1 VQCIACGHPNTH
13 VIDSRMVEGGASI
26 RRRRECLACKQR
38 FTTYETADI
47 RLPRI
52 VKSNGARQTF
62 NDEKLRAGMMRAL
75 EKRPVATS
83 KVEEEIDQIKKSLQA
98 TGAKEV
104 PARRIGDLV
113 MQALR
118 RLDQVA
124 YIRFASVY
132 LSFDNVE
139 AFRAAIEGLSQ
150 EDLTQET
157 SNQDGQGSVEPGS
170 ASKADEPHAN

>member
-1 VQCIACGHPNTH
+1 
-13 VIDSRMVEGGASI
+13 MVEGGVSI

-52 VKSNGARQTF
+52 VKSNGARQSF
-62 NDEKLRAGMMRAL
+62 NEEKLRSGMMRAL

-83 KVEEEIDQIKKSLQA
+83 RIDDEIDQIKKTLQA

-104 PARRIGDLV
+104 TARKIGDLV

-139 AFRAAIEGLSQ
+139 AFRAAIEGL
-150 EDLTQET
+150 
-157 SNQDGQGSVEPGS
+157 NQDSLGQESLSTKSEKVGDATKGDPDVG
-170 ASKADEPHAN
+170 

>member
-1 VQCIACGHPNTH
+1 MQCIACGHPNTH

-52 VKSNGARQTF
+52 VKSNGARQIF

-83 KVEEEIDQIKKSLQA
+83 KIEEEIDQIKKSLQA

-139 AFRAAIEGLSQ
+139 AFRAAIEGLNQESLSQ
-150 EDLTQET
+150 ESLST
-157 SNQDGQGSVEPGS
+157 EP
-170 ASKADEPHAN
+170 AKLDDVHKVVAPDAD

>member
-1 VQCIACGHPNTH
+1 MHCIACGHLDTH
-13 VIDSRMVEGGASI
+13 VIDSRMVEGGVSV
-26 RRRRECLACKQR
+26 RRRRECLACKHR

-52 VKSNGARQTF
+52 VKSNGARQSF
-62 NDEKLRAGMMRAL
+62 NEEKLRAGMMRAL

-83 KVEEEIDQIKKSLQA
+83 RIDDEIENIKKSLQA
-98 TGAKEV
+98 TGVKEV
-104 PARRIGDLV
+104 TARKIGDLV

-139 AFRAAIEGLSQ
+139 AFRAAIEGL
-150 EDLTQET
+150 
-157 SNQDGQGSVEPGS
+157 NQDSFGQAALDAKKMDDAAKV
-170 ASKADEPHAN
+170 DPHVG

>member
-1 VQCIACGHPNTH
+1 
-13 VIDSRMVEGGASI
+13 MVEGGASI

-52 VKSNGARQTF
+52 VKSNGARQSF
-62 NDEKLRAGMMRAL
+62 NEEKLRSGMMRAL

-83 KVEEEIDQIKKSLQA
+83 RIDDEIDQIKKTLQA

-104 PARRIGDLV
+104 TARKIGDLV

-139 AFRAAIEGLSQ
+139 AFRAAIEGL
-150 EDLTQET
+150 
-157 SNQDGQGSVEPGS
+157 NQDSLGQESLSTKSEKVDDATKGDPDVG
-170 ASKADEPHAN
+170 

>member
-1 VQCIACGHPNTH
+1 
-13 VIDSRMVEGGASI
+13 MVEGGASI

-52 VKSNGARQTF
+52 VKSNGARQSF
-62 NDEKLRAGMMRAL
+62 NEEKLRSGMMRAL

-83 KVEEEIDQIKKSLQA
+83 RIDDEIDQIKKTLQA

-104 PARRIGDLV
+104 TARKIGDLV

-139 AFRAAIEGLSQ
+139 AFRAAIEGL
-150 EDLTQET
+150 
-157 SNQDGQGSVEPGS
+157 NQDSLGQESLSTKSEKVDDATKGDPDAG
-170 ASKADEPHAN
+170 

>member
-1 VQCIACGHPNTH
+1 
-13 VIDSRMVEGGASI
+13 MVEGGVSI

-62 NDEKLRAGMMRAL
+62 NEEKLRSGMMRAL

-83 KVEEEIDQIKKSLQA
+83 RIDDEIDQIKKTLQA

-104 PARRIGDLV
+104 TARKIGDLV

-139 AFRAAIEGLSQ
+139 AFRAAIEGL
-150 EDLTQET
+150 
-157 SNQDGQGSVEPGS
+157 NQDSLGQESLSTKSEKVGDATKGDPDVG
-170 ASKADEPHAN
+170 

>member
-1 VQCIACGHPNTH
+1 MKCPFCAHSENK
-13 VIDSRMVEGGASI
+13 VIDSRISKDGDAI
-26 RRRRECLACKQR
+26 RRRRECLGCGKR

-62 NDEKLRAGMMRAL
+62 NEEKLRSGMMRAL

-83 KVEEEIDQIKKSLQA
+83 RIDDEIDQIKKTLQA

-104 PARRIGDLV
+104 TARKIGDLV

-139 AFRAAIEGLSQ
+139 AFRAAIEGL
-150 EDLTQET
+150 
-157 SNQDGQGSVEPGS
+157 NQDSLGQESLS
-170 ASKADEPHAN
+170 AKSEKMDDATKVDPDAG

>member
-1 VQCIACGHPNTH
+1 MQCIACGHPNTH

-52 VKSNGARQTF
+52 VKSNGARQSF
-62 NDEKLRAGMMRAL
+62 NEEKLRSGMMRAL

-83 KVEEEIDQIKKSLQA
+83 RIDDEIDQIKKTLQA

-104 PARRIGDLV
+104 TARKIGDLV

-139 AFRAAIEGLSQ
+139 AFRAAIEGL
-150 EDLTQET
+150 
-157 SNQDGQGSVEPGS
+157 NQDSLGQESLSTKSEKVDDATKGDPDAG
-170 ASKADEPHAN
+170 

>member
-1 VQCIACGHPNTH
+1 MQCIACGHLNTH
-13 VIDSRMVEGGASI
+13 VVDSRMVEGGTSI

-62 NDEKLRAGMMRAL
+62 NEEKLRSGMMRAL

-83 KVEEEIDQIKKSLQA
+83 RIDDEIDQIKKTLQA

-104 PARRIGDLV
+104 TARKIGDLV

-139 AFRAAIEGLSQ
+139 AFRAAIEGL
-150 EDLTQET
+150 
-157 SNQDGQGSVEPGS
+157 NQDSLGQESLSTKSE
-170 ASKADEPHAN
+170 KNE

>member
-1 VQCIACGHPNTH
+1 MQCIACGHPNTH

-52 VKSNGARQTF
+52 VKSNGARQSF
-62 NDEKLRAGMMRAL
+62 NEEKLRSGMMRAL

-83 KVEEEIDQIKKSLQA
+83 RIDDEIDQIKKTLQA

-104 PARRIGDLV
+104 TARKIGDLV

-139 AFRAAIEGLSQ
+139 AFRAAIEGL
-150 EDLTQET
+150 
-157 SNQDGQGSVEPGS
+157 NQDSLGQESLSTKSEKVGDATKGDPDVG
-170 ASKADEPHAN
+170 

>member
-1 VQCIACGHPNTH
+1 MQCIACGHPNTH
-13 VIDSRMVEGGASI
+13 VIDSRMVEGGVSI

-62 NDEKLRAGMMRAL
+62 NEEKLRSGMMRAL

-83 KVEEEIDQIKKSLQA
+83 RIDDEIDQIKKTLQA

-104 PARRIGDLV
+104 TARKIGDLV

-139 AFRAAIEGLSQ
+139 AFRAAIEGL
-150 EDLTQET
+150 
-157 SNQDGQGSVEPGS
+157 NQDSLGQESLSTKSEKVGDATKGDPDVG
-170 ASKADEPHAN
+170 

>member
-1 VQCIACGHPNTH
+1 MQCIACGHPNTH
-13 VIDSRMVEGGASI
+13 VIDSRMVEGGVSI

-62 NDEKLRAGMMRAL
+62 NEEKLRSGMMRAL

-83 KVEEEIDQIKKSLQA
+83 RIDDEIDQIKKTLQA

-104 PARRIGDLV
+104 TARKIGDLV

-139 AFRAAIEGLSQ
+139 AFRAAIEGL
-150 EDLTQET
+150 
-157 SNQDGQGSVEPGS
+157 NQDSLGQESLS
-170 ASKADEPHAN
+170 AKSEKVDDATKGDPDVG

>member
-1 VQCIACGHPNTH
+1 MQCIACGHPNTH

-52 VKSNGARQTF
+52 VKSNGARQSF
-62 NDEKLRAGMMRAL
+62 NEEKLRSGMMRAL

-83 KVEEEIDQIKKSLQA
+83 RIDDEIDQIKKTLQA

-104 PARRIGDLV
+104 TARKIGDLV

-139 AFRAAIEGLSQ
+139 AFRAAIEGL
-150 EDLTQET
+150 
-157 SNQDGQGSVEPGS
+157 NQDSLGQESLGAKSEKVDDATKVDPDVG
-170 ASKADEPHAN
+170 

>member
-1 VQCIACGHPNTH
+1 
-13 VIDSRMVEGGASI
+13 MVEGGASI

-52 VKSNGARQTF
+52 VKSNGARQSF
-62 NDEKLRAGMMRAL
+62 NEEKLRSGMMRAL

-83 KVEEEIDQIKKSLQA
+83 RIDDEIDQIKKTLQA

-104 PARRIGDLV
+104 TARKIGDLV

-139 AFRAAIEGLSQ
+139 AFRAAIEGL
-150 EDLTQET
+150 
-157 SNQDGQGSVEPGS
+157 NQDSLGQESLGAKSEKVDDATKVDPDVG
-170 ASKADEPHAN
+170 